1 MYAKF
6 TPYTIYTMS
15 TIRSHILI
23 KQLKQHSTPTSSKR
37 TKQAMKMK
45 PDPDSADEDTQQTPS
60 KKPKSS
66 PGKRGGVL
74 GPIPASYDE
83 ASPQDKRMMQMREGE
98 GKSWV
103 EIRKVLEDLTKA
115 KIGAS
120 SLQIRYSRMK
130 ANFVV
135 IQKDDV
141 LLSLSTSI
149 PLTFKCILME

>member
-1 MYAKF
+1 
-6 TPYTIYTMS
+6 
-15 TIRSHILI
+15 
-23 KQLKQHSTPTSSKR
+23 
-37 TKQAMKMK
+37 MKAE
-45 PDPDSADEDTQQTPS
+45 SADDEAQAPS

-83 ASPQDKRMMQMREGE
+83 ASYDDKTIMQMREGD

-103 EIRKVLEDLTKA
+103 EIRKVLEGLTKA

-135 IQKDDV
+135 IHKDDV
-141 LLSLSTSI
+141 CFCFSGWYGMLCANKI
-149 PLTFKCILME
+149 